1 MNLVVPSPYE
11 TEPYNK
17 CMYYLNYLI
26 FIILISIQM
35 NCFYPA
41 GSAVE
46 NDDFGDFAAFRTGS
60 PTQNHLPDDTFF
72 TAFQSNTA
80 LQVTYIESN
89 LFPV

>member
-1 MNLVVPSPYE
+1 
-11 TEPYNK
+11 
-17 CMYYLNYLI
+17 
-26 FIILISIQM
+26 M

-60 PTQNHLPDDTFF
+60 PQNHLPDDTFF